1 MKINRRKIVAAAGL
15 SSIVLFSVFI
25 LAAATLLSSPDAFKR
40 FRVSWMGG
48 EYLGDTGVVRQDKR
62 NNCGPAALKMVFDH
76 YGISSA
82 LVEIESNVGLT
93 EKGSSMLA
101 LKEMAELK
109 GLKAEGWR
117 LTLEDFLKVP
127 MPAIVFVHG
136 DHFAV
141 VDSVTDDN
149 DVVMRDPALGK
160 VKLPGKKLLRIWNGE
175 TLVFRTRTQGGGRKY
190 DGTNPH
196 PELHTQDTERK

>member
-1 MKINRRKIVAAAGL
+1 VGEYPG
-15 SSIVLFSVFI
+15 SEGIVL
-25 LAAATLLSSPDAFKR
+25 
-40 FRVSWMGG
+40 
-48 EYLGDTGVVRQDKR
+48 QDKQ